1 MSKCFF
7 VLYFFRSGIFLGI
20 ILQRNA
26 LGCVT
31 FQFADHLCIHL
42 SCGKVAVG
50 KQFAHG
56 VDVRASCQLQ
66 GGEGMPEAVQNYQDC
81 RLKQMKA
88 VGTVNGCK

>member
-7 VLYFFRSGIFLGI
+7 VQYFSRSGSFLGI

-31 FQFADHLCIHL
+31 FQFVDNLCIHL
-42 SCGKVAVG
+42 CCGKVAVG
-50 KQFAHG
+50 KQLAHG

-66 GGEGMPEAVQNYQDC
+66 GGEGMTEAVVVKPKINRRQTEAVRN
-81 RLKQMKA
+81 LKR
-88 VGTVNGCK
+88 

>member
-7 VLYFFRSGIFLGI
+7 VQYFSRSGSFLGI

-31 FQFADHLCIHL
+31 FQFVDNLCIHL
-42 SCGKVAVG
+42 CCGKVAVG
-50 KQFAHG
+50 KQLAHG

-66 GGEGMPEAVQNYQDC
+66 GGECMT
-81 RLKQMKA
+81 KA
-88 VGTVNGCK
+88 VKSDVLGDASSLYPVFEVSGN